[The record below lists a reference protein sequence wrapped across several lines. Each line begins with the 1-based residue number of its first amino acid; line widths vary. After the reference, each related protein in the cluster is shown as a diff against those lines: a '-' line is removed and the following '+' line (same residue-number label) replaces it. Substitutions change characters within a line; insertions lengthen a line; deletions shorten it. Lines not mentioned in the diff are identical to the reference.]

1 MWEPPLQLFFFFLM
15 IRRPPRSTLFPYTTL
30 FRSQELEEFLMP
42 VPTLALPN
50 DLAIQHAQRREQ
62 GRRSVALIVV
72 RHRAASPLF
81 QRQARLG
88 LGQGLNLTPFIFPL
102 HDRPLRRDFG
112 SNPPHRA

>member
-30 FRSQELEEFLMP
+30 FAAQELEEFLMP

-50 DLAIQHAQRREQ
+50 DLAVQHAQRREQ
-62 GRRSVALIVV
+62 GRRPVALIVV

-81 QRQARLG
+81 QRQGRVG
-88 LGQGLNLTPFIFPL
+88 LIQGFNFALFIL
-102 HDRPLRRDFG
+102 D
-112 SNPPHRA
+112 